1 VTFAGVRT
9 WKVGQG
15 VGVVCAAIGI
25 LLAAGS
31 AYADVDLT
39 VRLYDTAAVPAGDLA
54 AAQAV
59 STAIFAAA
67 GVTLTWLNCATAAP
81 QGACAEIPEPST
93 VIVRVVPQESPIEN
107 ALGDSMIDA
116 ASHKGTLATLF
127 AANIRAMAART
138 GTRLGLLLGRAMAHE
153 IDHVLLGSTTHS
165 AAGLMRA
172 HWYDDELVNEKAS
185 DWVLAADDAKVMLLA
200 ADARSH
206 GTTPTVSDV
215 AGSGGDASESFVTL
229 APPNDL
235 TR

>member
-1 VTFAGVRT
+1 MRLAGVRS
-9 WKVGQG
+9 WKVGQS
-15 VGVVCAAIGI
+15 VGFVFAAIGI

-39 VRLYDTAAVPAGDLA
+39 VRLYDTAAIPAGDLA
-54 AAQAV
+54 TAQAV

-67 GVTLTWLNCATAAP
+67 GVTLTWLNCASADP
-81 QGACAEIPEPST
+81 QGRCGQVPEPSS
-93 VIVRVVPQESPIEN
+93 VIVRVVPQESPIDN

-127 AANIRAMAART
+127 AGNIRAMASRT
-138 GTRLGLLLGRAMAHE
+138 HTRLGLLLGRAMAHE

-172 HWYDDELVNEKAS
+172 HWYDDELANEKPS
-185 DWVLAADDAKVMLLA
+185 DWVLAADDAKGMLLA
-200 ADARSH
+200 ADARLH
-206 GTTPTVSDV
+206 GTAPIVSDV
-215 AGSGGDASESFVTL
+215 AGSGGDAGESFVTL